1 MFKRKLQYEV
11 VPETAYTD
19 FSDKYEKKKAPSNG
33 AIITA
38 ATAATA
44 SLATYAVTKY
54 TNPTIPEA
62 VVNPTSIP
70 PIIEPL
76 TEPVNVLSQIPPTI
90 PVNFDSSITT
100 EMIPTGLIAESSL
113 NMLANVLDPVIQIL
127 VAVSFPI
134 ASVIMIGACFFFM
147 FGQSEKAWSTIMN
160 SGLGYVLVQMSP
172 LFLTVL
178 REIGKAI

>member
-1 MFKRKLQYEV
+1 MFKRKIQYEV
-11 VPETAYTD
+11 VPESAYTE
-19 FSDKYEKKKAPSNG
+19 FSDRHEDKKSPSNG

-44 SLATYAVTKY
+44 SLATYAITKY

-76 TEPVNVLSQIPPTI
+76 NVLTQDPTILNTI
-90 PVNFDSSITT
+90 PVNSVYP

-127 VAVSFPI
+127 VAISFPI

-160 SGLGYVLVQMSP
+160 SGLGYVLIQMSP